1 MYTTDP
7 NVLEAEAEKNESVND
22 RFKNLLL
29 LQRPDEVDELVL
41 QLNAKIS
48 PQIDCTQCGN
58 CCRSLMIN
66 VEKSDAKRLAVH
78 LQMNVADFERK
89 YVERSSSGLLSVMNT
104 IPCHFLADNKC
115 TVYEARPNEC
125 REFPGLHRPGFTA
138 RLFATFMHYGR
149 CPIIYNVIEQL
160 KLKLDFKG

>member
-1 MYTTDP
+1 MYTTDL
-7 NVLEAEAEKNESVND
+7 NALAAAAEKNQAVND
-22 RFKNLLL
+22 RFKSLLMQL
-29 LQRPDEVDELVL
+29 HPDEVDEHVL
-41 QLNAKIS
+41 KLNTEIS

-66 VEKSDAKRLAVH
+66 VETGDAERLAAH
-78 LQMNVADFERK
+78 LQMNVEDFERK
-89 YVERSSSGLLSVMNT
+89 YVERSSSGSLSVMNT

>member
-1 MYTTDP
+1 MYTTDL
-7 NVLEAEAEKNESVND
+7 NMLAAAAEQNQAGNEL
-22 RFKNLLL
+22 FKSLLL
-29 LQRPDEVDELVL
+29 QQRPDEIDELVL
-41 QLNAKIS
+41 QLNAEIS

-66 VEKSDAKRLAVH
+66 VETGDAERLAVH
-78 LQMNVADFERK
+78 LQINVEDFERK
-89 YVERSSSGLLSVMNT
+89 YIERSSSGSLSVMNT
-104 IPCHFLADNKC
+104 IPCHFLAGNKC
-115 TVYEARPNEC
+115 SVYAARPNEC

-160 KLKLDFKG
+160 KLKMDFTG